1 METKRASYD
10 FDDILH
16 FPNGIEVIPLGNVY
30 VALSAE
36 TANWIVL
43 YNTVQ
48 KDIFESLLVGSSIGE
63 TFEKF
68 GDQNLQNMKTVL
80 AGIYARQLAGSDVAP
95 SRTFY
100 DASKLL
106 NIYLTNSCNL
116 RCVHCFMKSG
126 IKLANELGKNDWLNV
141 LKQFKECGGTNV
153 TFTGGEPLMNPDFEE
168 IVRYAH
174 GTGLSV
180 TVLSNG
186 TLWTE
191 NLADRLSDCI
201 DEAQFSIDGVNEQ
214 DNAKVRGKNHFNN
227 VFDTVIRFAKNGVRT
242 SVATT
247 FTLDNISSADEY
259 KRFIDRIKAKTGD
272 RVFFKLTKKIL
283 LGRDVKYSVKLNKE
297 YYDKIVNIER
307 YVDSHAPE
315 TNFMEG
321 HEPNK
326 ATRNCGYG
334 GLSIAANGN
343 VFFCNRVLELQCYGN
358 VRNKSLRNFM
368 EEGLNAFEH
377 TSVDNVI
384 PCMNC
389 NLRYICGGDCRI
401 DHFNFKGRL
410 KGWNNEIRQTDCDQK
425 YRQNLLRR
433 MVDSYS
439 YYYHVHGV

>member
-1 METKRASYD
+1 METRQASYD

-16 FPNGIEVIPLGNVY
+16 FPDHVEIIPFGNVY
-30 VALSAE
+30 VALSVE

-43 YNTVQ
+43 YNSVQ
-48 KDIFESLLVGSSIGE
+48 KEIFESLLEGDSIGE

-68 GDQNLQNMKTVL
+68 GEQHLQDMRTVL
-80 AGIYARQLAGSDVAP
+80 AGIYARKLAGTDAAS

-116 RCVHCFMKSG
+116 RCVHCFMKPG
-126 IKLANELGKNDWLNV
+126 IKLANELGKDEWMSV
-141 LKQFKECGGTNV
+141 LRQFKECGGTNV
-153 TFTGGEPLMNPDFEE
+153 TLTGGEPLMNPHFEE

-174 GTGLSV
+174 NIGLDV

-186 TLWTE
+186 ILWTE
-191 NLADRLSDCI
+191 ELIDRLSDCI

-214 DNAKVRGKNHFNN
+214 ENAKVRGENHFDK
-227 VFDTVIRFAKNGVRT
+227 VFRTVIRFANNGVRT

-259 KRFIDRIKAKTGD
+259 KRFVDRIKGETGN

-283 LGRDVKYSVKLNKE
+283 LGRDVEYSDALNRE
-297 YYDKIVNIER
+297 YYDKIVGIER
-307 YVDSHAPE
+307 YVDPHAPE

-334 GLSIAANGN
+334 GLSVAANGN

-358 VRNKSLRNFM
+358 VRNTPLKDFMKEGQKALRQT
-368 EEGLNAFEH
+368 A
-377 TSVDNVI
+377 VDAVG
-384 PCMNC
+384 PCKDC
-389 NLRYICGGDCRI
+389 PLRYICGGDCRI

-410 KGWNNEIRQTDCDQK
+410 QGWNKEIRQTDCDRK
-425 YRQNLLRR
+425 YRHNLLRR